1 MISRRTLLLATV
13 ASATLLN
20 PLNSSMISVAL
31 PGVGDEFGLSFSG
44 VTWLV
49 SIFYLT
55 SAVAQPVVGRLGD
68 LFGKRRVFF
77 SGLALVAASS
87 LLAPFSPSFFWLVL
101 ARSLQAI
108 GSSVFYPIGTGLI
121 RDLITERRA
130 AALGTLAVFG
140 STSAALGPSLG
151 GLLVHGGGWRL
162 LFFVNLPFLV
172 FSAVLAAIVLPRE
185 PDRGEKGSRPSL
197 DLPGILLF
205 AAALTSTLV
214 FLLSLSG
221 GANLYAA
228 LLAPVAWGLFYLRET
243 RSEEPLINLPRFF
256 SNRGTLFVH
265 AQYVLL
271 NVVFYAI
278 FFGMPTYLQE
288 ARGLD
293 ARAAGLVMFSVAGLG
308 IVSTPFAGRLIDR
321 RGPLPAL
328 VLSALTVLAGT
339 LLLLTV
345 GSETGIPW
353 ILIVLALFGIGAGFG
368 NLGLQNALLDHTPRE
383 ETGAASG
390 LFMTS
395 RYLGTILATSLLGI
409 FFGAAV
415 GTRELHLAALALILC
430 AAPILPLALL
440 MPGRGP
446 ARGRGASS

>member
-1 MISRRTLLLATV
+1 MVSRRNLLLATV

-31 PGVGDEFGLSFSG
+31 PSLGDEFGLSFAG

-77 SGLALVAASS
+77 VGLALVAASS
-87 LLAPFSPSFFWLVL
+87 LLAPFSPGFFWLVL
-101 ARSLQAI
+101 ARAVQAI
-108 GSSVFYPIGTGLI
+108 GSSVFFPIGTGLI
-121 RDLITERRA
+121 RDLISERRA
-130 AALGTLAVFG
+130 SALGVLAVFA
-140 STSAALGPSLG
+140 STSAAVGPSLG

-162 LFFVNLPFLV
+162 LFFVNLPFLA

-185 PDRGEKGSRPSL
+185 PTRRAAGRSLSL
-197 DLPGILLF
+197 DLPGIVLF

-221 GANLYAA
+221 DANLYAA
-228 LLAPVAWGLFYLRET
+228 LVAPVAWGLFYLRET
-243 RSEEPLINLPRFF
+243 RSEEPLIDLPRFF
-256 SNRGTLFVH
+256 SNRGTLLVH

-278 FFGMPTYLQE
+278 FFGMPTFLQE

-293 ARAAGLVMFSVAGLG
+293 ARATGLVMFSVAGLG
-308 IVSTPFAGRLIDR
+308 IVSTPLAGRLIDR
-321 RGPLPAL
+321 LGTAPAL
-328 VLSALTVLAGT
+328 IVSALAVLAGT

-345 GSETGIPW
+345 GSESGIPW
-353 ILIVLALFGIGAGFG
+353 ILFVLALFGIGAGFG
-368 NLGLQNALLDHTPRE
+368 NLGLQNALLDHVPKE

-409 FFGAAV
+409 FFSSAIDA
-415 GTRELHLAALALILC
+415 RELHFAALALIVC

-440 MPGRGP
+440 TPGPGL
-446 ARGRGASS
+446 ARDQGA

>member
-1 MISRRTLLLATV
+1 MVSRRTLLLATV

-31 PGVGDEFGLSFSG
+31 PSLGDEFELSFAG
-44 VTWLV
+44 VTWVV

-68 LFGKRRVFF
+68 AYGKRRVFF
-77 SGLALVAASS
+77 AGIALVAASS
-87 LLAPFSPSFFWLVL
+87 LLAPFSPSFFWLIL
-101 ARSLQAI
+101 ARAVQAI
-108 GSSVFYPIGTGLI
+108 GSSVFFPVGTGLI

-130 AALGTLAVFG
+130 AALGVLAVF
-140 STSAALGPSLG
+140 SSISAAVGPSLG
-151 GLLVHGGGWRL
+151 GLLVQGGGWRL
-162 LFFVNLPFLV
+162 LFFVNLPFLA

-185 PDRGEKGSRPSL
+185 TATPSARGRSPLL
-197 DLPGILLF
+197 DLPGVGLF
-205 AAALTSTLV
+205 AAALTATLV

-221 GANLYAA
+221 DANPYAA
-228 LLAPVAWGLFYLRET
+228 LLAPVAWGLFYLQER
-243 RSEEPLINLPRFF
+243 RSEEPLIDLPRFF
-256 SNRGTLFVH
+256 SNRGTLLVH

-278 FFGMPTYLQE
+278 FFGIPTFLQE

-293 ARAAGLVMFSVAGLG
+293 ARTAGLVMFSVAGLG
-308 IVSTPFAGRLIDR
+308 IASTPLAGRLIDR
-321 RGPLPAL
+321 RGSAPAL
-328 VLSALTVLAGT
+328 LVSALAVLAGT
-339 LLLLTV
+339 LLLFTV

-353 ILIVLALFGIGAGFG
+353 ILFVLALFGLGSGFG
-368 NLGLQNALLDHTPRE
+368 NLGLQNALLDHVPKE

-409 FFGAAV
+409 LFGSTV
-415 GTRELHLAALALILC
+415 GDRELHLTAVALVVF

-440 MPGRGP
+440 TPGRGSEQ
-446 ARGRGASS
+446 A

>member
-1 MISRRTLLLATV
+1 MLATV

-31 PGVGDEFGLSFSG
+31 PSLGDEFGLSFAG

-68 LFGKRRVFF
+68 VYGKRRVFF
-77 SGLALVAASS
+77 CGLALVAASS
-87 LLAPFSPSFFWLVL
+87 LLAPFSPSFSWLVL
-101 ARSLQAI
+101 ARAAQAI
-108 GSSVFYPIGTGLI
+108 GSSVFFPIGTGLI
-121 RDLITERRA
+121 RELVTERRA
-130 AALGTLAVFG
+130 SALGVFAVFG
-140 STSAALGPSLG
+140 STSAAVGPSLG

-162 LFFVNLPFLV
+162 LFFVNLPFLAV
-172 FSAVLAAIVLPRE
+172 SAVLATIVLPRE
-185 PDRGEKGSRPSL
+185 TTGRSTTGRHPIL
-197 DLPGILLF
+197 DLPGILIF
-205 AAALTSTLV
+205 AAALTSTLI

-221 GANLYAA
+221 EANLYAA
-228 LLAPVAWGLFYLRET
+228 IAAPAAWGLFYLQEK

-278 FFGMPTYLQE
+278 FFGMPTFLQE

-293 ARAAGLVMFSVAGLG
+293 ARTTGLVMFSVAGLG
-308 IVSTPFAGRLIDR
+308 IVSTPLAGRLIDR
-321 RGPLPAL
+321 RGPAPAL
-328 VLSALTVLAGT
+328 LVSALAVLSGV
-339 LLLLTV
+339 LLLFTV
-345 GSETGIPW
+345 GSGTGIPW
-353 ILIVLALFGIGAGFG
+353 LLFVLALFGLGSGFG
-368 NLGLQNALLDHTPRE
+368 NLGLQNALLDHTPKE

-395 RYLGTILATSLLGI
+395 RYLGTILATSLIGI
-409 FFGAAV
+409 FFGSAIGV
-415 GTRELHLAALALILC
+415 RELHVTALALVFF

-440 MPGRGP
+440 TPGRRSGK
-446 ARGRGASS
+446 GRAA

>member
-31 PGVGDEFGLSFSG
+31 PSLGDEFGLSFAG

-68 LFGKRRVFF
+68 AYGKRRVFF
-77 SGLALVAASS
+77 AGIALVAASS
-87 LLAPFSPSFFWLVL
+87 LLAPFSPSFSWLVFFR
-101 ARSLQAI
+101 ALQAI
-108 GSSVFYPIGTGLI
+108 GSSVFYPVGTGLI
-121 RDLITERRA
+121 RELITERRA
-130 AALGTLAVFG
+130 SALGVLAVFT
-140 STSAALGPSLG
+140 STSAAVGPTLG
-151 GLLVHGGGWRL
+151 GLLIHGGGWRL
-162 LFFVNLPFLV
+162 LFFVNLPFLAV
-172 FSAVLAAIVLPRE
+172 SCVLAAIVLPRD
-185 PDRGEKGSRPSL
+185 PTKRAAGRSPFV
-197 DLPGILLF
+197 DLPGVGLF

-221 GANLYAA
+221 DANLYAA
-228 LLAPVAWGLFYLRET
+228 LAAPVAWGLFYLQER

-271 NVVFYAI
+271 NVVFYAV
-278 FFGMPTYLQE
+278 FFGMPAFLQE

-293 ARAAGLVMFSVAGLG
+293 ARTTGLVMFSVAGLA
-308 IVSTPFAGRLIDR
+308 VASTPLAGRLIDR
-321 RGPLPAL
+321 RGPAPTLL
-328 VLSALTVLAGT
+328 VSAFAVLAGV
-339 LLLLTV
+339 LLLFSV
-345 GSETGIPW
+345 GGGTGIPW
-353 ILIVLALFGIGAGFG
+353 ILLVLALFGIGSGFG
-368 NLGLQNALLDHTPRE
+368 NLGLQNALLDHTPKE

-409 FFGAAV
+409 FFGPDINA
-415 GTRELHLAALALILC
+415 RELHLAALALVVF
-430 AAPILPLALL
+430 AVPILPLALL
-440 MPGRGP
+440 TPGRRPGKGQN
-446 ARGRGASS
+446 A

>member
-31 PGVGDEFGLSFSG
+31 PSLGDEFGLSFSG

-77 SGLALVAASS
+77 CGLALVAASS
-87 LLAPFSPSFFWLVL
+87 LLAPFSPGFLWLVL

-108 GSSVFYPIGTGLI
+108 GSSVFFPIGTGLI

-130 AALGTLAVFG
+130 AALGVLAVFA
-140 STSAALGPSLG
+140 STSAAIGPSLG
-151 GLLVHGGGWRL
+151 GLLVYGGGWRL

-172 FSAVLAAIVLPRE
+172 FSAILAAIVLPRE
-185 PDRGEKGSRPSL
+185 PARSGTAGRSLSL

-205 AAALTSTLV
+205 AAALTATLV

-221 GANLYAA
+221 DVNLYAA
-228 LLAPVAWGLFYLRET
+228 LVAPLAWGLFYLQEI

-256 SNRGTLFVH
+256 SNRGTMLVH

-278 FFGMPTYLQE
+278 FFGMPTFLQE

-293 ARAAGLVMFSVAGLG
+293 ARTAGLVMFSVAGLS
-308 IVSTPFAGRLIDR
+308 IFSTSLAGRVIDR
-321 RGPLPAL
+321 RGPAPAL
-328 VLSALTVLAGT
+328 ILSALTVLSGT
-339 LLLLTV
+339 LLLFTI
-345 GSETGIPW
+345 GDETGIPW

-368 NLGLQNALLDHTPRE
+368 NLGLQDALLDHTPKE

-409 FFGAAV
+409 FFGSAIGV
-415 GTRELHLAALALILC
+415 RELHLAALALVVC
-430 AAPILPLALL
+430 AATILPLALL
-440 MPGRGP
+440 TPSRTPVQGGET
-446 ARGRGASS
+446 

>member
-20 PLNSSMISVAL
+20 PLNSSMISMAL
-31 PGVGDEFGLSFSG
+31 PSFGDEFGLSFAG
-44 VTWLV
+44 VTWIV

-68 LFGKRRVFF
+68 VYGKRRVFF
-77 SGLALVAASS
+77 CGLALVAASS
-87 LLAPFSPSFFWLVL
+87 VLAPFSPSFSWLVFFR
-101 ARSLQAI
+101 AMQAI
-108 GSSVFYPIGTGLI
+108 GSSVFFPVGTGII
-121 RDLITERRA
+121 RDLVTERRA
-130 AALGTLAVFG
+130 SALGVLAVFS

-151 GLLVHGGGWRL
+151 GFLVQGGGWRL
-162 LFFVNLPFLV
+162 LFFVNLPFLAV
-172 FSAVLAAIVLPRE
+172 SAVLAAIILPPESTARRTSE
-185 PDRGEKGSRPSL
+185 RSPLL

-221 GANLYAA
+221 DANLYAA
-228 LLAPVAWGLFYLRET
+228 LAAPVAWGLFYLQEG
-243 RSEEPLINLPRFF
+243 RSGEPLINLPRFF

-271 NVVFYAI
+271 NVVFYAM
-278 FFGMPTYLQE
+278 FFGMPTFLQE

-293 ARAAGLVMFSVAGLG
+293 ARTTGLVMFSIAGLG
-308 IVSTPFAGRLIDR
+308 IVSTPLAGRLIDR
-321 RGPLPAL
+321 RGPAPTLL
-328 VLSALTVLAGT
+328 VAALTVLAGT
-339 LLLLTV
+339 LLLFTV
-345 GSETGIPW
+345 GEGTGIPW
-353 ILIVLALFGIGAGFG
+353 ILVVLALFGIGSGFG
-368 NLGLQNALLDHTPRE
+368 NLGLQNALLDHTPKE

-395 RYLGTILATSLLGI
+395 RYLGTILATSLIGI
-409 FFGAAV
+409 FFGSAV
-415 GTRELHLAALALILC
+415 GTRELHLAAIALVVF

-440 MPGRGP
+440 TPGRGAAKDQVP
-446 ARGRGASS
+446 